1 MGFNLNLENILY
13 MKIMYK
19 DASGNFCPIKSAIK
33 SINEKEMLICSK
45 YIANLEIEVPQE
57 IMLSI
62 ICNDGLYKT
71 KAQLRRLENEEPYA
85 FWFVQT
91 PQGLEYQQ
99 NREYFRIIAD
109 YECIYS
115 LKNGDNLKEIFTKT
129 INISANGVSIFS
141 EEYAVSTQDAVLL
154 ININGRKI
162 QTKVKFIRSEKI
174 DDCYKLS
181 FKFTDM
187 NENDRDFISQTCIKK
202 QLEDRR
208 NALM

>member
-1 MGFNLNLENILY
+1 MVLVLQDKNLGASENSRCVQL
-13 MKIMYK
+13 KTR
-19 DASGNFCPIKSAIK
+19 G
-33 SINEKEMLICSK
+33 K

-129 INISANGVSIFS
+129 INI
-141 EEYAVSTQDAVLL
+141 
-154 ININGRKI
+154 R
-162 QTKVKFIRSEKI
+162 
-174 DDCYKLS
+174 
-181 FKFTDM
+181 
-187 NENDRDFISQTCIKK
+187 
-202 QLEDRR
+202 
-208 NALM
+208 